1 MRHDCLIT
9 SRLAGPCATC
19 RQAAWPAHVRGLLIY
34 CEACCGCGR
43 AGPEAAGTDAA
54 PGGRTIRPGPRN
66 APETRYRARYC
77 AGNRGETPE
86 PPRPFPAFL
95 GALSSPARGILRGD
109 LRGDAARGLPP
120 GPRLGRP
127 PLACP
132 PGTTTWPGRTRCH
145 AARPWPPWP
154 RCRPGRPG
162 RPGHDAALAAL
173 AGLATMPPAPAGPH
187 ALQAPQARA
196 RRNFPPQSAAKTFV
210 RQNVM
215 ALIPPTTGGLHER
228 H

>member
-9 SRLAGPCATC
+9 SRLAGPRATC

-43 AGPEAAGTDAA
+43 AGAEAAGTDAA
-54 PGGRTIRPGPRN
+54 PGGAQSGPARGMPRKRATGRAI
-66 APETRYRARYC
+66 APATE
-77 AGNRGETPE
+77 GKPQI
-86 PPRPFPAFL
+86 PPRPFRAFL
-95 GALSSPARGILRGD
+95 GALSGPARGILRGD

-132 PGTTTWPGRTRCH
+132 PGATTWPGRTRCH
-145 AARPWPPWP
+145 AARPWPPRPPWP

-162 RPGHDAALAAL
+162 RPGHDAA
-173 AGLATMPPAPAGPH
+173 GPGRPACIAGP
-187 ALQAPQARA
+187 ASQGQAQLP
-196 RRNFPPQSAAKTFV
+196 AAICGKNICASKCYGANSTDNWRF
-210 RQNVM
+210 
-215 ALIPPTTGGLHER
+215 A
-228 H
+228 